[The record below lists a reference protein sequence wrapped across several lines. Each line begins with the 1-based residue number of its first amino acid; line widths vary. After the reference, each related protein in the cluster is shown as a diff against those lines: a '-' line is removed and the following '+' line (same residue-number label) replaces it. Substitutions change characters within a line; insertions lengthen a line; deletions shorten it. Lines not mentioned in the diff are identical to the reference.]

1 MTDDYGCLADVIG
14 VSYGPLSSGMNANEW
29 ICPDF
34 RCDVSADDGPIR
46 CMAKERAE
54 KYGYPGEV
62 RMEIR
67 VYDDP
72 DAPVQTEPLFVTL
85 QRFES
90 MIKPS
95 RRLRLKSWW
104 LRRRQPK
111 NVRALVDLH
120 QQELER
126 RMLFGEQDR

>member
-1 MTDDYGCLADVIG
+1 MTEPTFECEADVVG
-14 VSYGPLSSGMNANEW
+14 VSYGLFSGGMSENIW
-29 ICPDF
+29 LCRDPRCQVDPDT
-34 RCDVSADDGPIR
+34 GPIH
-46 CMAKERAE
+46 CMAKEYYME
-54 KYGYPGEV
+54 HGK

-67 VYDDP
+67 IYHDP